1 MATKVNVHSIQD
13 LPPAGGFPSVP
24 TTRNLRPRGPSGLA
38 IWTAVLGCSAFGFYM
53 IGKTNEHR
61 RLVRKEKRELRMA
74 LFPYLQSERDRELQE
89 KITKHLA
96 HEAEVM
102 KDVSDW
108 VVGENVYSKR
118 WHNPTTFR

>member
-1 MATKVNVHSIQD
+1 
-13 LPPAGGFPSVP
+13 
-24 TTRNLRPRGPSGLA
+24 
-38 IWTAVLGCSAFGFYM
+38 
-53 IGKTNEHR
+53 
-61 RLVRKEKRELRMA
+61 MA